1 MRTMNMVLMAL
12 SWVLMLT
19 GFDMGEWIMGFAMLG
34 TLLAGMY
41 IESKMAGAR
50 MADSIRRNV

>member
-1 MRTMNMVLMAL
+1 MRTLNFVLMAL

-19 GFDMGEWIMGFAMLG
+19 GFDMGEWIMGVAMLG
-34 TLLAGMY
+34 ALIAGMY

-50 MADSIRRNV
+50 

>member
-1 MRTMNMVLMAL
+1 MRTLNFVMMAL

-19 GFDMGEWIMGFAMLG
+19 GFDMGEWIMGVAMLG
-34 TLLAGMY
+34 TLMAGMY

>member
-1 MRTMNMVLMAL
+1 MRTLNFVLMAL
-12 SWVLMLT
+12 SWMLMLT
-19 GFDMGEWIMGFAMLG
+19 GFDQGEWIMGVAMLG